1 MQKHNLKN
9 SLIKKLIGITLSVFL
24 VTSISAYANTNNLTV
39 TTKTANGKNSG
50 TDSRIYITVYGTLNN
65 TQEFHLN
72 TPNND
77 FERNSTGVFRL
88 SSDSDIGDI
97 VGVRLRLGGD
107 DGWQFDSIKVQKEDA
122 KSEVTFWK
130 NQGMWLDDD
139 KRVAGRKSVIT
150 QSIGRI
156 NTP

>member
-1 MQKHNLKN
+1 MQKHNFKN
-9 SLIKKLIGITLSVFL
+9 SLIKKLIGVTLSIFL
-24 VTSISAYANTNNLTV
+24 VTSISAYANTYYLTV

-50 TDSRIYITVYGTLNN
+50 TDSRIYVMIYGTLND
-65 TQEFHLN
+65 TKEFHLS
-72 TPNND
+72 THDND

-88 SSDSDIGDI
+88 YRDSDLGDI
-97 VGVRLRLGGD
+97 VGVRLRLEGD

-122 KSEVTFWK
+122 KSEVTFWE

-139 KRVAGRKSVIT
+139 KTVRGRESIIT
-150 QSIGRI
+150 QKIRRI